1 NAHIALNESDEAIAS
16 FAKVYD
22 TYPKTNQAREALL
35 QSALIYMNRGEET
48 KAVSAYKTLIEE
60 YSGSNEAKVAM
71 EDLKNY
77 HIQQGDI
84 EPYAEYIKE
93 IKGEEVYSNA
103 QMDSLTY
110 YAAES
115 AFLQS
120 PSDKSVAQL
129 KNYINK
135 YSVGT
140 FKANASYY
148 VGQYAFNNNNFDE
161 ARLYFENVLV
171 SKNVMLLE
179 ETLHSL
185 ASIEE
190 LDKNYEKAY
199 QYYQRLSTEYATTQ
213 LGREAKS
220 SAVRVLGLDGRENEV
235 VIAASAILLDN
246 TDIPNLDE
254 VRYYRAK
261 AYSVLGNKEGA
272 ENDWQELSSTPYSAY
287 SSEAKYMIAE
297 IRFSQGMLSEA
308 EDSVN
313 SLLSSSNTDRY
324 WVARGIILLS
334 DISAKQ
340 GDKFKAKQYLNSLK
354 SNYTANDDIQTMIKT
369 RLAKYEN

>member
-1 NAHIALNESDEAIAS
+1 MIEKGNAHIALNESDEAIAS

-35 QSALIYMNRGEET
+35 QSALIYMNRGEES

-77 HIQQGDI
+77 HIQQGNI

-140 FKANASYY
+140 FKANASY
-148 VGQYAFNNNNFDE
+148 
-161 ARLYFENVLV
+161 
-171 SKNVMLLE
+171 
-179 ETLHSL
+179 
-185 ASIEE
+185 
-190 LDKNYEKAY
+190 
-199 QYYQRLSTEYATTQ
+199 
-213 LGREAKS
+213 
-220 SAVRVLGLDGRENEV
+220 
-235 VIAASAILLDN
+235 
-246 TDIPNLDE
+246 
-254 VRYYRAK
+254 
-261 AYSVLGNKEGA
+261 
-272 ENDWQELSSTPYSAY
+272 
-287 SSEAKYMIAE
+287 
-297 IRFSQGMLSEA
+297 
-308 EDSVN
+308 
-313 SLLSSSNTDRY
+313 
-324 WVARGIILLS
+324 
-334 DISAKQ
+334 
-340 GDKFKAKQYLNSLK
+340 
-354 SNYTANDDIQTMIKT
+354 
-369 RLAKYEN
+369 